1 MIQVL
6 LKRTGSLGPGLHACA
21 LPRGGE
27 TSHGSA
33 RLNRSLF
40 EREEYCGQKEY
51 IAKGTEARNNSIF
64 GEEYNLVWASLV
76 AQ

>member
-6 LKRTGSLGPGLHACA
+6 LERTGSLGPGVHAAA

-27 TSHGSA
+27 PSHGSG
-33 RLNRSLF
+33 RWNRSLF
-40 EREEYCGQKEY
+40 EGEEYCGQKEY
-51 IAKGTEARNNSIF
+51 IAKGTEARNNSVF
-64 GEEYNLVWASLV
+64 RVEYNLVWAFLV

>member
-6 LKRTGSLGPGLHACA
+6 LERTGSLGPGVHASA

-33 RLNRSLF
+33 RLKRSLF
-40 EREEYCGQKEY
+40 EGEEYCGQKEY

-64 GEEYNLVWASLV
+64 GVEYNLVWASLV